1 MIRTSSFSYE
11 AEKPINPTVIEEE
24 NPQHSQDELSDE
36 AGVNLDF
43 DTPSFSSVTV
53 NEEEQVIQAA
63 ESAVDEAKAAAAKE
77 AAKGEKEVAAEE
89 KVAAE
94 EAKTAAVVQAKV
106 AEEEQQI
113 AVAEEGRS
121 RRKSIPSFKISQNKQ
136 QVSETEAAKKAEE
149 AKVEADAKA
158 KELEAA
164 KAAQIVNLPLEK
176 VSVGFSGTESTIAYK
191 IVTKNTRL
199 ETYNPNSQANTIFG
213 SELYKYTGR
222 DSLCSLCGFKLS
234 DRIDYRHNNRWG
246 YDLNQLTWSYDHF
259 VPINFSAVMFRIP
272 VSKGIYEPD
281 ELEFLKVIGG
291 IACYHC
297 NYEKS
302 QRMFVTCRKVG
313 GKVDFNN
320 FEPKTESIKTF
331 LENLYKSQHKSGWGK
346 NPGER
351 TLNNCL
357 ISYKYTKKAW
367 IDKRFEA
374 IKTLAQ
380 NVCNLIKRSV
390 DRSKVETRI
399 KLTKVLVQKAKE
411 DLKNDVKFKILSSQ
425 EAKNRYTQEYT
436 AKLFGAAELTFPKPW
451 KTNLPNIDEVM
462 SEVKS
467 PFGKPKP
474 SPSGKPVTL
483 PSGETVIP
491 TTIINPSKRQQEQTR
506 PDPRGERGRSTS
518 RKRRGGSSRK
528 RTRKSRRKTYRRIR
542 LF

>member
-11 AEKPINPTVIEEE
+11 PEKPINPTVIEEE

-36 AGVNLDF
+36 AGVDLDF
-43 DTPSFSSVTV
+43 DTPSFSSVSV

-63 ESAVDEAKAAAAKE
+63 ESAVDEAKVAAAKE
-77 AAKGEKEVAAEE
+77 AAKGEKEVAVEE
-89 KVAAE
+89 KVAVE
-94 EAKTAAVVQAKV
+94 EAKIAAVVQAKV

-113 AVAEEGRS
+113 AVVEEGRP
-121 RRKSIPSFKISQNKQ
+121 RRKSIPSFKISENMTQ
-136 QVSETEAAKKAEE
+136 QSLSEAAKKAEE
-149 AKVEADAKA
+149 AKVAADAKA
-158 KELEAA
+158 KALEAA
-164 KAAQIVNLPLEK
+164 KAARIVTLPLEK

-234 DRIDYRHNNRWG
+234 DRIDYRHNKRWG

-272 VSKGIYEPD
+272 VSKGIYGPD

-320 FEPKTESIKTF
+320 FKANTDSIRKF

-346 NPGER
+346 NTGER

-357 ISYKYTKKAW
+357 ISYNYTKSKW
-367 IDKRFEA
+367 IKERLDAITKLAEA
-374 IKTLAQ
+374 VCSIIKT
-380 NVCNLIKRSV
+380 KV

-411 DLKNDVKFKILSSQ
+411 DLKNDVKFKNLSSQ

-451 KTNLPNIDEVM
+451 KTNLSNIDEGM
-462 SEVKS
+462 SELKPSVV
-467 PFGKPKP
+467 KPKP
-474 SPSGKPVTL
+474 LPSGKPVTL

-491 TTIINPSKRQQEQTR
+491 TIITNPLKRQQQKQ
-506 PDPRGERGRSTS
+506 DLSI
-518 RKRRGGSSRK
+518 KRARTGGSSHK